1 MSAQGKRRYRRRRQE
16 ENIFKTKHEIEI
28 KKICFGSVNMADCE
42 KKTLSDLRVV
52 DLKSELEKRS
62 LETTG
67 VKTFLIERL
76 SQVSRRKI

>member
-1 MSAQGKRRYRRRRQE
+1 
-16 ENIFKTKHEIEI
+16 
-28 KKICFGSVNMADCE
+28 MADCE

>member
-1 MSAQGKRRYRRRRQE
+1 
-16 ENIFKTKHEIEI
+16 
-28 KKICFGSVNMADCE
+28 MAECE
-42 KKTLSDLRVV
+42 KKMLIRDLRVV

-76 SQVSRRKI
+76 SQVSPRYHTVSCFSAIP